1 MLMNLGMI
9 CLPQGNYYFCWMRI
23 FKKVV
28 QYTLVAILVMLVSAC
43 SKWFKDDGPVAP
55 IARVGET
62 YLYPSD
68 IEPFITKD
76 MGAKDSAVFVLDY
89 INRWAAKQM
98 LLEKSKIN
106 LPEEKLREFNRLVDD
121 YRADLYT
128 TAYTEALV
136 QQSQD
141 TAVNPKELRQYY
153 DQAKEN
159 FRLNERLVQLRF
171 VVLPN
176 QFLDKEDVVSRLK
189 SFKEEDKIYL
199 DSIAVQFKKIHFND
213 SIWVSAS
220 RVMGEIAPLNYE
232 NADKYLKKSQF
243 FELKDSLGVYL
254 GKVKAVLNVNDT
266 APLSYIAPDIKRII
280 LNRRRLQRER
290 QLKTEIID
298 EAIKSKEFEIY
309 AKE

>member
-1 MLMNLGMI
+1 MI
-9 CLPQGNYYFCWMRI
+9 CLPQGNYYFCGMR
-23 FKKVV
+23 FLEKVIR
-28 QYTLVAILVMLVSAC
+28 YTLVLLFVTALGSC
-43 SKWFKDDGPVAP
+43 SKWFKDEGPVSP
-55 IARVGET
+55 IARVGEA

-68 IEPFITKD
+68 IKPFITKD
-76 MGAKDSAVFVLDY
+76 MGTRDSAAFVSDY
-89 INRWAAKQM
+89 INRWAAKQL

-106 LPEEKLREFNRLVDD
+106 LPEDKLKEFNRLVDD

-141 TAVNPKELRQYY
+141 TAINAGELRQYY
-153 DQAKEN
+153 DQVKEN

-176 QFLDKEDVVSRLK
+176 QFLDKEGVVNRLK
-189 SFKEEDKIYL
+189 SFKEEDKAYL

-220 RVMGEIAPLNYE
+220 RVMGEIAPLNYG
-232 NADKYLKKSQF
+232 NQDKYLKKSQF

-298 EAIKSKEFEIY
+298 EAIKRKEFEIY

>member
-28 QYTLVAILVMLVSAC
+28 QYTFVAFLVMLVSAC
-43 SKWFKDDGPVAP
+43 SKWFKDDRPVAP

-68 IEPFITKD
+68 IEPFITKG

-141 TAVNPKELRQYY
+141 TAVNPQELRQYY

-176 QFLDKEDVVSRLK
+176 QFLDKEGVVSRLK

-232 NADKYLKKSQF
+232 NGDKYLKKSQF

-254 GKVKAVLNVNDT
+254 GKVKAVLSVNDT